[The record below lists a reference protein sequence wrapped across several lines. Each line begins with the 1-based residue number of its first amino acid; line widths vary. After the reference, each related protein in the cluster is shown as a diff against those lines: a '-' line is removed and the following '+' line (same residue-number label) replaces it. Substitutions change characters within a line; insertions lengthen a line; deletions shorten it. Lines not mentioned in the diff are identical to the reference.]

1 MAVAEIIGA
10 AIGVLLLV
18 IVAYLLVGGTLSTAE
33 TVVTAQKDMTLLQE
47 TRMRTSII
55 VTDEQPDANNNLNF
69 SITNNGEEAIS
80 DLPHMDIFSF
90 NTARGYTHYTY
101 DSENTGAPY
110 TWQIIRFENDYIHTS
125 ELDPGVKLWI
135 KANVPTG
142 ETPVKSFQV
151 ITGNG
156 VSAVSGSLY

>member
-18 IVAYLLVGGTLSTAE
+18 IVAYLLVGGTLTTAE
-33 TVVTAQKDMTLLQE
+33 TVVAAQKDVTLLQE
-47 TRMRTSII
+47 TRMRTSIV
-55 VTDEQPDANNNLNF
+55 VTDEQPDVGNNLNF
-69 SITNNGEEAIS
+69 SVTNNGEEIVS

-90 NTARGYTHYTY
+90 NTATGYTHYTY
-101 DSENTGAPY
+101 DSEKTGAPY
-110 TWQIIRFENDYIHTS
+110 TWQIIRFENDYIHS
-125 ELDPGVKLWI
+125 NELDPGVKVWI
-135 KANVPTG
+135 KASVPSG

-151 ITGNG
+151 VTGNG